1 MFSTQIQRQENGA
14 LEAVAKKARFS
25 ASQSESPQR
34 RMNDLVM
41 AGQNSNP
48 YTETATIDY
57 QSPSE
62 LIYTGEA
69 VIPITS
75 FLHIVTPEEDAPRGI
90 WPIFRIMDENGTVR
104 NPVKDGYNHEHGCRH
119 TAKLAGVPAII
130 DEKNLS
136 PKDDDL
142 SRLLT
147 ILERDFPL
155 FDFGQNP
162 LFRSA
167 KHEYPDLQTR
177 NTLIRAYTQMIRL
190 RTMDTILQDAQRQGR
205 ISFYMTCRGEEAIHF
220 GAATALTLEDT
231 IFAQYR
237 EAGALMW
244 RGFSLLQFADQC
256 FSNESDLGRG
266 RQMPVHYGSRA
277 LNYQTISS
285 PLGTQLPQAV
295 GAAYRSKL
303 QGKKN
308 ISIAFFGEGCASTVD
323 FHSACNFAATLKVPV
338 IFFCRNNGYAI
349 STSATEQYAGDGI
362 ISRCKG
368 YGMAGVRV
376 DGNDL
381 LAVSAAVH
389 AAKVYA
395 VEHSAPVMIEAM
407 TYRQGHH
414 STSDDSLRYRSEEEV
429 RGHANHGDPL
439 ERMTSFL
446 NIYGMLDENGRTRLE
461 DAEKLAVLQAM
472 ETAEKKP
479 PPHHRELFQDVY
491 KDLPTHLEEQEE
503 KLLDHISLYDGKY

>member
-1 MFSTQIQRQENGA
+1 
-14 LEAVAKKARFS
+14 VK
-25 ASQSESPQR
+25 
-34 RMNDLVM
+34 
-41 AGQNSNP
+41 
-48 YTETATIDY
+48 
-57 QSPSE
+57 
-62 LIYTGEA
+62 
-69 VIPITS
+69 IP
-75 FLHIVTPEEDAPRGI
+75 V
-90 WPIFRIMDENGTVR
+90 
-104 NPVKDGYNHEHGCRH
+104 
-119 TAKLAGVPAII
+119 VPAII
-130 DEKNLS
+130 DEENLS

-142 SRLLT
+142 NKLLT

-155 FDFGQNP
+155 FGFGQNP
-162 LFRSA
+162 LFQTA
-167 KHEYPDLQTR
+167 KHEYPDLPTR
-177 NTLIRAYTQMIRL
+177 NTLMRAYTQMIRL

-303 QGKKN
+303 QKKESV
-308 ISIAFFGEGCASTVD
+308 SIAFFGEGCASTVD

-349 STSATEQYAGDGI
+349 STPATEQYAGDGI
-362 ISRCKG
+362 ISRCRG
-368 YGMAGVRV
+368 YGMAGIRV
-376 DGNDL
+376 DGNDM

-389 AAKVYA
+389 AAKAYA
-395 VEHSAPVMIEAM
+395 IENSAPVMIEAM

-439 ERMTSFL
+439 QRMTSFL
-446 NIYGMLDENGRTRLE
+446 NAYGMLDENRRTQLE
-461 DAEKLAVLQAM
+461 DAEKLSVIKAM
-472 ETAEKKP
+472 EAAEKKP

-491 KDLPTHLEEQEE
+491 KNLPTHLEEQEE
-503 KLLDHISLYDGKY
+503 KLRDHISLYEGKY